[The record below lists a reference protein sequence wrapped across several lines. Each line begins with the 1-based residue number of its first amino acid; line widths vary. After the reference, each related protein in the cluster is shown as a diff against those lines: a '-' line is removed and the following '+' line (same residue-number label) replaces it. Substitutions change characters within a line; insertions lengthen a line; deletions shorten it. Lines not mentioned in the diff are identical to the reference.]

1 MRSAGHHLNAGAVWR
16 GQERRSKVGLGGF
29 LNAFSDSYLLAAL
42 GLRCCAWASS
52 GFSLPY
58 PGFSLRGL
66 LFLQSTT
73 PGPTG
78 FSSCGAWT

>member
-1 MRSAGHHLNAGAVWR
+1 MRSAGHHLNAGAMWR

-29 LNAFSDSYLLAAL
+29 LNVFSYSYFLDAL

-52 GFSLPY
+52 GFSLR
-58 PGFSLRGL
+58 GFSFCRAR
-66 LFLQSTT
+66 T